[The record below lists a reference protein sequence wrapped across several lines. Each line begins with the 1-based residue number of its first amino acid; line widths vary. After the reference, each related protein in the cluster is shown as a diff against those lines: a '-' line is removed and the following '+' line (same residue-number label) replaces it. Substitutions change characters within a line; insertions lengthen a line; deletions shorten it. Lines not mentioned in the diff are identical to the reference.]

1 MPNSPSSPE
10 VEHVLYR
17 SVTTRILSI
26 NTLLFLLP
34 ALLISS
40 CDRVPDRPNIVVIL
54 ADDMGYG
61 DTGAYN
67 SESKISTPH
76 IDRVARDGMR
86 FTDAHSPSAVCTP
99 TRYGLLT
106 GRYAWR
112 THMKRGVLVGY
123 SKSLIDT
130 TRLTL
135 PQLLQQNG
143 YATGAIGKWHL
154 GLGSIEPVDYY
165 QRLAPG
171 PNALGFD
178 YFYGIPSSLDFPPY
192 VYVHN
197 EWVVQAPT
205 DTIGRSEHRRRGGG
219 GFWRAGAIAPDF
231 DHADVLPVTTLK
243 AVEFIDGHAD
253 SAPFFLFVPLSAPHT
268 PWLPDS
274 SYMGTTGAGMYGDFV
289 AQVDDVVGDIFDA
302 LDRNGI
308 ADKTLLIVTSDN
320 GAHWPPGDVEHYGHR
335 ANRELRGQKA
345 DIWEGGHRV
354 PFIARWPE
362 RVEAGAVSDQL
373 VSLTDLMATAAS
385 IVQVELPPDAAEDS
399 YDILGLL
406 QGTSSGLRTSMVQ
419 HSLNGFFALR
429 DGDWKLIPHRGSG
442 GFSEPRD
449 YIPEPGEPA
458 GQLYNLSVDLS
469 ESVNLYDE
477 HPEKVAE
484 LEELLE
490 QIQTQ
495 GHSRPLPKR

>member
-1 MPNSPSSPE
+1 
-10 VEHVLYR
+10 
-17 SVTTRILSI
+17 
-26 NTLLFLLP
+26 
-34 ALLISS
+34 
-40 CDRVPDRPNIVVIL
+40 
-54 ADDMGYG
+54 
-61 DTGAYN
+61 
-67 SESKISTPH
+67 
-76 IDRVARDGMR
+76 
-86 FTDAHSPSAVCTP
+86 
-99 TRYGLLT
+99 
-106 GRYAWR
+106 
-112 THMKRGVLVGY
+112 MKRGVLDGY

-143 YATGAIGKWHL
+143 YVTGAIGKWHL
-154 GLGSIEPVDYY
+154 GLGPIEPVDYS

-178 YFYGIPSSLDFPPY
+178 YFYGIPASLDFPPY

-197 EWVVQAPT
+197 EWAVQAPT
-205 DTIGRSEHRRRGGG
+205 DTVRRSEHRRRGGG
-219 GFWRAGAIAPDF
+219 GFWRAGPISPDF

-243 AVEFIDGHAD
+243 AVEFIDGHTD

-274 SYMGTTGAGMYGDFV
+274 SYVGTTEAGMYGDFV
-289 AQVDDVVGDIFDA
+289 AQVDDAVGDIFDA
-302 LDRNGI
+302 LNRNDI

-320 GAHWPPGDVEHYGHR
+320 GAHWPPGDVELYGHR
-335 ANRELRGQKA
+335 ANGELRGQKA

-354 PFIARWPE
+354 PFIVRWPE

-385 IVQVELPPDAAEDS
+385 IVQEELPLDAAEDS
-399 YDILGLL
+399 YDILKVL
-406 QGTSSGLRTSMVQ
+406 QGDAPGLRTSMVQ

-442 GFSEPRD
+442 GFSEPRE

-458 GQLYNLSVDLS
+458 GQLYNLSADLR

-490 QIQTQ
+490 QLQTQ
-495 GHSRPLPKR
+495 GYSRTLPTR